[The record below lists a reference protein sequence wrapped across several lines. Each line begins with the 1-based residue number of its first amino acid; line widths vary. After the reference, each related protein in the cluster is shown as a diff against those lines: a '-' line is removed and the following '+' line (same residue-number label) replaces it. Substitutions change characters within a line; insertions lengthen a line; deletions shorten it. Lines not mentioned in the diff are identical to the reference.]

1 MQLDQLIQNTFPRD
15 TNSCIQPFNL
25 DVLGE
30 AFHLQ
35 ESASVDL
42 PPSEKG
48 IPTVAVKPRSEFTAK
63 DKHKKHKDKDR
74 EKNKELK
81 KHKHRSKEEKEKKKD
96 KNHQKRKR
104 DGDEDTNGEASL
116 SLSEGVFGVIRPDFI
131 AFGFLGSILQMGPYY
146 VGVII
151 PLVVTLLVRG
161 TKKGKKRGLPVDV
174 GGEPG
179 YAIRNYRFSSPVQS
193 AWEGVTTLAE
203 LFEQS
208 CKKHSNMRLLGTRKL
223 IAREMET
230 SDGRSFEKLHLG
242 DYEWL
247 SYGQVFEAVCNF
259 ASGLVQLG
267 HQKGE
272 RAAIFADT
280 REEWFIALQACFRR
294 NVTVVTIYAS
304 LGEEALCHSFNETEV
319 TTVIC
324 GYKELKKIA
333 NVSGQLDTVKRI
345 ICMDDE
351 FQSDASL
358 VSASNSWTIT
368 SFSDVEKLGREN
380 PVDPDLPL
388 SADIA
393 VIMYTSG
400 STGMP
405 KGVMMT
411 HGNVLATV
419 SAVMTIVPGL
429 GNQDVYLAYLPLAH
443 ILELAAEIDATGG
456 LSKKLF
462 DLAYARRLS
471 AINGSWF
478 GAWGLERLLWNLLV
492 FRKVRA
498 ILGGRIRFILSGGA
512 PLSGD
517 TQRFI
522 NICLGAPIGQ
532 GYGLTETCAG
542 GTFSEYDDTSVGRVG
557 APLPCSIIK
566 ARGEIVIGGPNVTL
580 GYFKNDDKTKEVYKV
595 DERGTRWFYSGDI
608 GQFHADGC
616 LEIIDRKKD
625 IVKLQHG
632 EYVSLGKVE
641 AALIV
646 SPYVDNIML
655 HADSFHSYCVALV
668 VGSQASL
675 EAWASK
681 QGITYSD
688 FADLCGKEE
697 TLKEVSTSLL
707 KAAKAAKLEKFEIPA
722 KIKLLSEP
730 WTPESGLVTAAL
742 KLKRE
747 VIRKT
752 FSDDLA
758 KLYSS

>member
-1 MQLDQLIQNTFPRD
+1 M
-15 TNSCIQPFNL
+15 
-25 DVLGE
+25 G
-30 AFHLQ
+30 HYYM
-35 ESASVDL
+35 SA
-42 PPSEKG
+42 
-48 IPTVAVKPRSEFTAK
+48 
-63 DKHKKHKDKDR
+63 
-74 EKNKELK
+74 
-81 KHKHRSKEEKEKKKD
+81 
-96 KNHQKRKR
+96 
-104 DGDEDTNGEASL
+104 
-116 SLSEGVFGVIRPDFI
+116 
-131 AFGFLGSILQMGPYY
+131 
-146 VGVII
+146 II
-151 PLVVTLLVRG
+151 PLVITLLLRN
-161 TKKGKKRGLPVDV
+161 TKKSKKRGLPLPV

-179 YAIRNYRFSSPVQS
+179 YAIRNARFDSPVES
-193 AWEGVTTLAE
+193 AWEGITTLAE

-208 CKKHSNMRLLGTRKL
+208 CQKNSNSNLLGTRKL
-223 IAREMET
+223 IAREIVT
-230 SDGRSFEKLHLG
+230 ADGRSFEKLHLG
-242 DYEWL
+242 EYEWL
-247 SYGQVFEAVCNF
+247 SYGQVFESVCNF

-280 REEWFIALQACFRR
+280 REEWFIALQGCFRR

-351 FQSDASL
+351 FQSDDSL
-358 VSASNSWTIT
+358 GSGNSKWTVT

-388 SADIA
+388 KADVA

-411 HGNVLATV
+411 HGNVLATA
-419 SAVMTIVPGL
+419 SAVMTNVPGL
-429 GNQDVYLAYLPLAH
+429 GSKDVYLAYLPLAH
-443 ILELAAEIDATGG
+443 ILELAAENIVVAIGSSIGYGTPLTLTDTSNKIKKGTKGDATVLRPTLMAAVPAILDRVRDGVRKKIDSTGG

-462 DLAYARRLS
+462 ELAYARRLS

-478 GAWGLERLLWNLLV
+478 GAWGLERFLWDLFV

-512 PLSGD
+512 PLSSD

-542 GTFSEYDDTSVGRVG
+542 GTFSEYDDTTVGRVG
-557 APLPCSIIK
+557 PPLACSIIK
-566 ARGEIVIGGPNVTL
+566 LVDWAEGGYLITDSPKPRGEIVIGGPNVTV
-580 GYFKNDDKTKEVYKV
+580 GYFKNEEKTNEVYKV
-595 DERGTRWFYSGDI
+595 DERGMRWFYTGDV

-655 HADSFHSYCVALV
+655 HADSYHSYCVALV
-668 VGSQASL
+668 VAAQPSL
-675 EAWASK
+675 EAWASQ
-681 QGITYSD
+681 QGITFSD
-688 FADLCGKEE
+688 FSDLCQKKE
-697 TLKEVSTSLL
+697 TLKEISASLL

-722 KIKLLSEP
+722 KIKVLSEP
-730 WTPESGLVTAAL
+730 WTPECGLVTAAL

-758 KLYSS
+758 NLYSS

>member
-1 MQLDQLIQNTFPRD
+1 
-15 TNSCIQPFNL
+15 
-25 DVLGE
+25 
-30 AFHLQ
+30 
-35 ESASVDL
+35 
-42 PPSEKG
+42 
-48 IPTVAVKPRSEFTAK
+48 
-63 DKHKKHKDKDR
+63 
-74 EKNKELK
+74 
-81 KHKHRSKEEKEKKKD
+81 
-96 KNHQKRKR
+96 
-104 DGDEDTNGEASL
+104 
-116 SLSEGVFGVIRPDFI
+116 
-131 AFGFLGSILQMGPYY
+131 MGPYY
-146 VGVII
+146 VGAII
-151 PLVVTLLVRG
+151 PVLLTLLVRS
-161 TKKGKKRGLPVDV
+161 TKKEKKRGLPADV
-174 GGEPG
+174 GGENG
-179 YAIRNYRFSSPVQS
+179 YAIRNYRFTSPVES
-193 AWEGVTTLAE
+193 AWDGITTLAE

-208 CKKHSNMRLLGTRKL
+208 CQKYSNRRLLGTRKL
-223 IAREMET
+223 IARSVEI
-230 SDGRSFEKLHLG
+230 SGGKSFEKLHLG
-242 DYEWL
+242 EYEWI
-247 SYGQVFEAVCNF
+247 SYGKAFESVCHF
-259 ASGLVQLG
+259 SSGLVQLG
-267 HQKGE
+267 HQRGE

-294 NVTVVTIYAS
+294 NITVVTIYAS

-324 GYKELKKIA
+324 GHKELKKVA

-358 VSASNSWTIT
+358 VSLVSGSSGWTVT
-368 SFSDVEKLGREN
+368 SFLDVEKLGRNN
-380 PVDPDLPL
+380 PVNPELPL

-393 VIMYTSG
+393 VVMYTSG

-411 HGNVLATV
+411 HGNILATL

-429 GNQDVYLAYLPLAH
+429 GQDDVYLAYLPLAH
-443 ILELAAEIDATGG
+443 ILELAAENIMPAIGSSIGYGSPLTLTDTSNKIKKGTKGDATVLMPTLLAAVPAILDRVRDGVRKKIDATGG
-456 LSKKLF
+456 LPKKLF
-462 DLAYARRLS
+462 DLAYSRRLS

-478 GAWGLERLLWNLLV
+478 GAWGLERFLWDLLV

-512 PLSGD
+512 PLSAD

-542 GTFSEYDDTSVGRVG
+542 GTFSEYDDPSVGRVG
-557 APLPCSIIK
+557 APLPCSVVKLIDWPEGGYLISDTPK
-566 ARGEIVIGGPNVTL
+566 PRGEIVIGGPNATL
-580 GYFKNDDKTKEVYKV
+580 GYFKNDEKTSEVYKV
-595 DERGTRWFYSGDI
+595 DERGTRWFYTGDI

-646 SPYVDNIML
+646 SPYVENIMV
-655 HADSFHSYCVALV
+655 HADSLYNYCVALV
-668 VGSQASL
+668 VASQYTL

-681 QGITYSD
+681 QGIQYSD
-688 FADLCGKEE
+688 FADLCQKEE
-697 TLKEVSTSLL
+697 TLKEVSNSLL
-707 KAAKAAKLEKFEIPA
+707 KEAKAARLEKFEVPA
-722 KIKLLSEP
+722 KIKLLSEA

-752 FSDDLA
+752 FSDDLS